1 MNNEKVLEKSLI
13 ADYLKEYEYY
23 SFEKTDLRSYAE
35 RNLKRAEKLWELHPE
50 QQLYHLMQAA
60 VLIRVDKK
68 EEAEKILKKYEKN
81 HALQFR
87 NAEFRAC
94 FLYLAALLTEDKLQQ
109 KNIVIQLQ
117 KLYTKNPKQTTL
129 YWYLVQLDD
138 SFEKK
143 PEKKLAFLEKQWK
156 LGCKQNLLYIEVIKT
171 LRAHPEAAGNMDDFL
186 MQCYIWAQ
194 RRQVISKD
202 MGAQIAKHAMKLK
215 SCDRRYEYL
224 LRECYRIFSTK
235 ELLAALCSLYIRAGR
250 TDKTAAQFYTSGVEF
265 ELQLNNL
272 YEYYMMATTEQ
283 KKRLLPEQVLLY
295 FLYHDTLSNA
305 QRASLYKNVICY
317 GEPKTEIYE
326 KYIGK
331 IEKYTVDS
339 LLERRMSPDHAYLYE
354 HVLYPNI
361 FTKEMAEAM
370 TDLMFLRKLTCTDPR
385 MKSAEVSYPQL
396 KDVQKMVLKK
406 QQTYVSVYAPT
417 AVITLSD
424 EVGNLYRNTVPYKLE
439 KMLDEKKYI
448 DICRKYVTNH
458 IGLLLYLCNQKAE
471 NLKIT
476 EENEGLYRQI
486 PETEGFSEEYRNA
499 VLLKLMEY
507 AAGKQSLKDQPVSWF
522 ESDGKS
528 LDREQRGR
536 MITYMVQRGMHK
548 KAFEWLEEYG
558 AVYVSANTIL
568 KVLTALADQPEAERE
583 IYYRLCY
590 GCFQNGQ
597 MNYTSLKYLAN
608 TFLGTCSQM
617 EDMWRKAKAF
627 GVDTHELEERI
638 LVQMMFTGTSLP
650 ESFEIYLSY
659 NQREPKEYVKKAYLT
674 YMSRE
679 AFVKNKEL
687 DGRFYF
693 LLEEELLSKQNYAE
707 ICRFAYLKE
716 LSKKQTL
723 SEKQTE
729 VVREYLQDFFAK
741 KSYYGFMQKFAGK
754 IPEALIL
761 EDKVFVEYYAQSN
774 SEVILHYII
783 ERDDEE
789 EYRYT
794 TCKLYPTFGGVFSK
808 AVTLFAGEKITYF
821 ITEKKED
828 GSERSMPSV
837 TLVKECMQIN
847 SRTKYDRINRMRELQ
862 ASGKEKELTAEAAQ
876 CRFLEMAAEQLF
888 PMK

>member
-171 LRAHPEAAGNMDDFL
+171 LREHPQAAGNMGDFL

-194 RRQVISKD
+194 RRQVISKE
-202 MGAQIAKHAMKLK
+202 MGAQIAKHAMTLK

-250 TDKTAAQFYTSGVEF
+250 TDKTAAVYYALGVEF

-272 YEYYMMATTEQ
+272 YEYYMMAITEQ
-283 KKRLLPEQVLLY
+283 KKELLPEQVLLH
-295 FLYHDTLSNA
+295 FLYHDTLSSA
-305 QRASLYKNVICY
+305 QRAYLYKNIICY
-317 GEPKTEIYE
+317 GEPNSEIYE

-331 IEKYTVDS
+331 IQKYTVDS
-339 LLERRMSPDHAYLYE
+339 LLKRCISPEHAYLYD

-370 TDLMFLRKLTCTDPR
+370 SDLMFLRKLTCTDPR
-385 MKSAEVSYPQL
+385 IRNVEVSYEQL
-396 KDVQKMVLKK
+396 KTVERTVLKR
-406 QQTYVSVYAPT
+406 QQAYVSVYSPA
-417 AVITLSD
+417 AVVTLSD
-424 EVGNLYRNTVPYKLE
+424 EVGNLYRNTIPYKLE
-439 KMLDEKKYI
+439 KMLDEKKYLE
-448 DICRKYVTNH
+448 ICKKYVKNH
-458 IGLLLYLCNQKAE
+458 TGLLMYLCGKKSDKILITDE
-471 NLKIT
+471 NLA
-476 EENEGLYRQI
+476 LYKQI
-486 PETEGFSEEYRNA
+486 PETEGFTEEYRNV
-499 VLLKLMEY
+499 VLMKLMEY
-507 AAGKQSLKDQPVSWF
+507 AAGNKSLMEQPDAWF
-522 ESDGKS
+522 ESDGKT
-528 LDREQRGR
+528 LERDQRGKV
-536 MITYMVQRGMHK
+536 ITYMIQRGMYQ
-548 KAFEWLEEYG
+548 KAFEWLETYG
-558 AVYVSANTIL
+558 AVYVPANMIL
-568 KVLTALADQPEAERE
+568 KVLTALSNETEAERE
-583 IYYRLCY
+583 AYYRLCY

-597 MNYTSLKYLAN
+597 MNYTILKYLAK
-608 TFLGTCSQM
+608 TFLGTCAQM
-617 EDMWRKAKAF
+617 AEMWKQAKAY
-627 GVDTHELEERI
+627 GVDVHELEERI
-638 LVQMMFTGTSLP
+638 LAQMMFTGTELP

-659 NQREPKEYVKKAYLT
+659 NQRQPKEYIQKAYLT

-679 AFVKNKEL
+679 VFVKNKDL

-693 LLEEELLSKQNYAE
+693 LLEEELLTKKNYAE
-707 ICRFAYLKE
+707 VCILAYLKE
-716 LSKKQTL
+716 LSEKKTL
-723 SEKQTE
+723 SENQTA
-729 VVREYLQDFFAK
+729 VVREYLKDLFAK
-741 KSYYGFMQKFAGK
+741 KCYYAFMQKFGK
-754 IPEALIL
+754 MIPEALIL
-761 EDKVFVEYYAQSN
+761 EDKVFIDYHAQPD

-783 ERDDEE
+783 ERRDEE
-789 EYRYT
+789 KYRYT
-794 TCKLYPTFGGVFSK
+794 TCKLYPGYGGIFSK
-808 AVTLFAGEKITYF
+808 AITLFDGEKITYF

-837 TLVKECMQIN
+837 TLTKEKTLFH
-847 SRTKYDRINRMRELQ
+847 SVTKYYRINRMRELMIE
-862 ASGKEKELTAEAAQ
+862 GKEEALEAEAKQ
-876 CRFLEMAAEQLF
+876 CSFLEMAAEQLL
-888 PMK
+888 PIE